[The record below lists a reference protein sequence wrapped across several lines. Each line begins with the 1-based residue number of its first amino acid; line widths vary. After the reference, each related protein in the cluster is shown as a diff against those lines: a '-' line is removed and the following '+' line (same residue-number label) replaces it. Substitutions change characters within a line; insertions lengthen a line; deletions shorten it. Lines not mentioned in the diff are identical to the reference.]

1 MILNLNSDIKKNAIT
16 YKSRAISR
24 LSQYFCVKMIIR
36 KGVILLR
43 FFVVSRFRTVNAS
56 GKEGVAIKRI
66 RKNAR
71 QYGVRMI
78 YLKYTDVSVK
88 LCIFAKNNI
97 EFCLRKKIFKSRKRS
112 GYERMRD

>member
-1 MILNLNSDIKKNAIT
+1 M
-16 YKSRAISR
+16 
-24 LSQYFCVKMIIR
+24 
-36 KGVILLR
+36 R

-56 GKEGVAIKRI
+56 GKEGVATKRI

-78 YLKYTDVSVK
+78 YLKYADVSVK

-97 EFCLRKKIFKSRKRS
+97 EFRLRNIIFKSRKRS
-112 GYERMRD
+112 GNERMQD

>member
-1 MILNLNSDIKKNAIT
+1 
-16 YKSRAISR
+16 
-24 LSQYFCVKMIIR
+24 MIIR

-43 FFVVSRFRTVNAS
+43 FFVVSRFGTVNAS
-56 GKEGVAIKRI
+56 GKEGVATKRI

-78 YLKYTDVSVK
+78 YLKYTDVRVK

-97 EFCLRKKIFKSRKRS
+97 EFRLREKKFKGEKK
-112 GYERMRD
+112 ERV

>member
-1 MILNLNSDIKKNAIT
+1 M
-16 YKSRAISR
+16 
-24 LSQYFCVKMIIR
+24 
-36 KGVILLR
+36 R
-43 FFVVSRFRTVNAS
+43 FFVVSRFGTVNAS
-56 GKEGVAIKRI
+56 GKEGVATKRI

-88 LCIFAKNNI
+88 LCIFANNNI
-97 EFCLRKKIFKSRKRS
+97 EFRLRKIIFKSRKRS

>member
-1 MILNLNSDIKKNAIT
+1 MILNLNSDVKKNALT

-43 FFVVSRFRTVNAS
+43 FFVVSRFGTVNAR
-56 GKEGVAIKRI
+56 GREGVATKRM

-78 YLKYTDVSVK
+78 YLKYMDVRVK

-97 EFCLRKKIFKSRKRS
+97 KFCLRKKKFKSEKK
-112 GYERMRD
+112 ERV

>member
-36 KGVILLR
+36 KGL
-43 FFVVSRFRTVNAS
+43 FFCGFFVSRFGTVNAS
-56 GKEGVAIKRI
+56 GKEGVATKRI

-78 YLKYTDVSVK
+78 YLKYTDVRVK

-97 EFCLRKKIFKSRKRS
+97 EFCLRKKVFKSRKK
-112 GYERMRD
+112 ERV

>member
-1 MILNLNSDIKKNAIT
+1 MILNLNSDIKKNALT

-24 LSQYFCVKMIIR
+24 LNQYFCVKMIIR

-43 FFVVSRFRTVNAS
+43 FFVVSRFGTVNAS
-56 GKEGVAIKRI
+56 GKEGVATKRI

-88 LCIFAKNNI
+88 LCIFANNNI
-97 EFCLRKKIFKSRKRS
+97 EFRLRKKKFKGEKK
-112 GYERMRD
+112 ERV

>member
-1 MILNLNSDIKKNAIT
+1 M
-16 YKSRAISR
+16 
-24 LSQYFCVKMIIR
+24 
-36 KGVILLR
+36 R

-56 GKEGVAIKRI
+56 GKEGVATKRI

-97 EFCLRKKIFKSRKRS
+97 EFRLRKKIFKSRKRS

>member
-1 MILNLNSDIKKNAIT
+1 M
-16 YKSRAISR
+16 
-24 LSQYFCVKMIIR
+24 
-36 KGVILLR
+36 R
-43 FFVVSRFRTVNAS
+43 FFVVSRFGTVNAS
-56 GKEGVAIKRI
+56 GKEGVATKRI

-97 EFCLRKKIFKSRKRS
+97 EFRLRKKVFKSRKRS
-112 GYERMRD
+112 GNERMRD